1 VLLAGVLQPLR
12 QLLDTAGP
20 VQHLTDTLKLLLAR
34 DVINNV
40 NERYNALAEELLTT
54 VKKTESSLKRLKK
67 TRPGE
72 EAAAAAGAAA
82 MSDSDKIC
90 LQLFLDVQE
99 HGRQIARF
107 GLAAEQLE
115 SFNQL
120 LATVTPPEQQ
130 QQQQHGA
137 SAEQQ

>member
-1 VLLAGVLQPLR
+1 VLQPLR
-12 QLLDTAGP
+12 QLLDAPGP
-20 VQHLTDTLKLLLAR
+20 VQQLPEPLKLLLAR
-34 DVINNV
+34 DVITNV
-40 NERYNALAEELLTT
+40 NVRYNTLAEELLTT

-72 EAAAAAGAAA
+72 EAAAGAAGAAA

-90 LQLFLDVQE
+90 LQLCLDVQE
-99 HGRQIARF
+99 HGRQIAKF

-115 SFNQL
+115 SFSQL

-130 QQQQHGA
+130 QQQPAGGA
-137 SAEQQ
+137 E